1 MININSGD
9 KTNLPQK
16 VFAFGILGALGYGAV
31 LLLNSVIPPI
41 TQLMK
46 NIWELALYGIP
57 LALIVLYV
65 VSNPLMVWGFFK
77 TLSWKLTSWMIKLD
91 PLSVMDRYVDYLRKK
106 LIGLNQ
112 TVTVLT
118 GKKSK
123 LDRNIAD
130 LKSKIEYNAKM
141 GASAISQGLQN
152 EASAYGV
159 KVQTDRNT
167 ISLLLP
173 LQTRLDK
180 SLEFLSALSDNWK
193 FGIEKL
199 EYQIQGKRTEYEII
213 KETTKGLKNAED
225 FINSDNEAARIY
237 GQSLKALEE
246 SVTQKIGY
254 IEEFERRSKGLMSS
268 INIEKKA
275 IQDEGLKELEK
286 YMKDGNLVLP
296 DFSKLADGDLAYEMV
311 KPKSSSNTN
320 EFNL

>member
-16 VFAFGILGALGYGAV
+16 VFAFAILGALGYGAV

-41 TQLMK
+41 TELVK
-46 NIWELALYGIP
+46 NIWQLLLYGMP
-57 LALIVLYV
+57 LALVILYV

-91 PLSVMDRYVDYLRKK
+91 PLSVMDRYVEYLRKK
-106 LIGLNQ
+106 LVGLNN
-112 TVTVLT
+112 TVSILT

-130 LKSKIEYNAKM
+130 LKSKIEHNAKM

-167 ISLLLP
+167 IGLLLP

-296 DFSKLADGDLAYEMV
+296 DFSKLADGDLAYEMM
-311 KPKSSSNTN
+311 KPRSSSNTN

>member
-1 MININSGD
+1 
-9 KTNLPQK
+9 
-16 VFAFGILGALGYGAV
+16 
-31 LLLNSVIPPI
+31 
-41 TQLMK
+41 
-46 NIWELALYGIP
+46 
-57 LALIVLYV
+57 
-65 VSNPLMVWGFFK
+65 
-77 TLSWKLTSWMIKLD
+77 
-91 PLSVMDRYVDYLRKK
+91 MDRYVDYLRKK
-106 LIGLNQ
+106 LTGLNA
-112 TVTVLT
+112 TITVLV

-123 LDRNIAD
+123 LDRNVAS
-130 LKSKIEYNAKM
+130 LQEKIEQNAKL
-141 GASAISQGLQN
+141 GAAAIKQGLQN

-167 ISLLLP
+167 IGLLLP
-173 LQTRLDK
+173 LQMRLNK
-180 SLEFLSALSDNWK
+180 SLDFLTALSENWK

-213 KETTKGLKNAED
+213 KEATKGLKNAED

-254 IEEFERRSKGLMSS
+254 IEEFERKSKGLMSS
-268 INIEKKA
+268 ISIEKQS
-275 IQDEGLKELEK
+275 IQDEGLRELEK

-311 KPKSSSNTN
+311 KPKSHSGNTN